1 MVKAYDAAVAATAF
15 VLVVGHG
22 PEIER
27 ENGAAAQL
35 RALGAQV
42 RTIDL
47 WDDPTAVVPDEGES
61 LRAIIIEA
69 MERPDLAAA
78 VLRALRQAPALRGV
92 GAIVAVCHGQVAQ
105 LDPAAGFDDFVLI
118 PYVPAELYARVRNVE
133 WRLSEFHN
141 EERMK
146 IGTVVI
152 DRLGHQVT
160 VGGKPIALTAREL
173 GLLVYLCERRGRV
186 VSREQALG
194 HVWGDDYDGGS
205 RTVDIHVR
213 RLRMKLGEALRIST
227 VRGAGYK
234 IAAPDDLP
242 GRVIDG

>member
-1 MVKAYDAAVAATAF
+1 M
-15 VLVVGHG
+15 
-22 PEIER
+22 ER
-27 ENGAAAQL
+27 EDGAAAVL
-35 RALGAQV
+35 RALGAEV
-42 RTIDL
+42 RTIDF
-47 WDDPTAVVPDEGES
+47 WDDPAAAAPDENES

-69 MERPDLAAA
+69 MGRPDLAAA
-78 VLRALRQAPALRGV
+78 ALRALRQTPALRGV

-105 LDPAAGFDDFVLI
+105 LDPSAGFDDFVLI

-133 WRLSEFHN
+133 WRLSEFSN

-160 VGGKPIALTAREL
+160 VGGKPVSLTAREL

-186 VSREQALG
+186 VSRDQALAN
-194 HVWGDDYDGGS
+194 VWGEDYAGGP

-213 RLRMKLGEALRIST
+213 RLRMKFGEVLPLNT
-227 VRGAGYK
+227 VRGAGYL

-242 GRVIDG
+242 GRVVDG